1 MKLLLTLLFI
11 SGCATHIFSGEPRQG
26 KTVYSYSDA
35 GGRLNFSRESKVI
48 KKTLVTRNQFLSPQ
62 NKLLEKS
69 VMVSQIGSIKSK
81 SSRILT
87 VRPEASEFQI
97 WLEGKKYSSQ
107 MKINEQAKSMS
118 VTLSSP
124 ETKWNGSSE
133 HKFPKGKYFCFFNQL
148 PECLYRNYLLEK
160 AYKYPNQKFDF
171 FVIWDGYPYIQDLYS
186 GVGTNLFSS
195 ANLVYEGPEKK
206 SFRYIIEIDGQTI
219 VYVFSK
225 SFDLEKIAWIAQGI
239 IVVPP
244 GQEVQ
249 DE

>member
-1 MKLLLTLLFI
+1 MKLLLSLLFLC
-11 SGCATHIFSGEPRQG
+11 SCSSHMFSGEPRQG
-26 KTVYSYSDA
+26 KTTYSYSDA
-35 GGRLNFSRESKVI
+35 GGRLKFSRESKVI
-48 KKTLVTRNQFLSPQ
+48 KKTLITRNQFLNSQ

-107 MKINEQAKSMS
+107 MRINERTKSMT
-118 VTLSSP
+118 VTLDSP
-124 ETKWNGSSE
+124 EEKWRGTTE
-133 HKFPKGKYFCFFNQL
+133 YRFPKGKYFCFFNQL
-148 PECLYRNYLLEK
+148 AECLYKNYLLEK
-160 AYKYPNQKFDF
+160 AFKFPNQKFDF
-171 FVIWDGYPYIQDLYS
+171 FVIWDGFPYIQDLYT
-186 GVGTNLFSS
+186 GAGTTLFSA

-239 IVVPP
+239 VIVPP
-244 GQEVQ
+244 GQEVH